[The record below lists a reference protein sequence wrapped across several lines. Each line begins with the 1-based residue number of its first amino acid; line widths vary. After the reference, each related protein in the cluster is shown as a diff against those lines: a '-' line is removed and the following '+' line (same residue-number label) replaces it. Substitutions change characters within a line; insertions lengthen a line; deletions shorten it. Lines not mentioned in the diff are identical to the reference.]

1 MNIKKLLQVFLG
13 SWAVLIFLVVLTDT
27 GDLSPAAQV
36 GYTGVLAV
44 LIALLAVAATR
55 GEKKKCF
62 CIHEPGNAEALYR
75 VEGEWIYKGKEEKAN
90 WYIKRN
96 AVYGFENMTPLY
108 RVKDGKITKEGETE
122 PSMRVEENKII
133 SCETG
138 EVIYEIKE

>member
-13 SWAVLIFLVVLTDT
+13 SWAVLIFLAVLTNT
-27 GDLSPAAQV
+27 GDLTPVEQV

-55 GEKKKCF
+55 GEKKKCYY
-62 CIHEPGNAEALYR
+62 IHKPGSGEMLYR
-75 VEGEWIYKGKEEKAN
+75 VEGEWIYKGNEEKAS

-96 AVYGFENMTPLY
+96 AVYGFQSMTPLCRLKDGEITREGDIVPIM
-108 RVKDGKITKEGETE
+108 RVK
-122 PSMRVEENKII
+122 ENKIV

-138 EVIYEIKE
+138 EEVYEIKE